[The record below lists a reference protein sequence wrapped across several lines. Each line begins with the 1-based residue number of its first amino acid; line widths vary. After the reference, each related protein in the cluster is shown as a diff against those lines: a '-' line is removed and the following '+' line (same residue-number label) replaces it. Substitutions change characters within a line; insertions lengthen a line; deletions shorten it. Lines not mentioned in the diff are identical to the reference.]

1 MSKSGSYLGGHSR
14 AVLSHD
20 TPEQFASV
28 STGNCVGLDK
38 REFFR
43 QLEEK
48 QERRKEKRRLARE
61 KRRLTQLPKSPGAE
75 RSEP

>member
-20 TPEQFASV
+20 APEQFASV
-28 STGNCVGLDK
+28 STGNCVGLDR

-48 QERRKEKRRLARE
+48 QKQRKEKRRLARE
-61 KRRLTQLPKSPGAE
+61 KRRLAQAATPPGE
-75 RSEP
+75 EHSEP